1 MVEFAPDLQLG
12 FNIGYGASDETAV
25 GEITGDPVI
34 VDNDSRWSGS
44 HLMDPE
50 LVKGTIIVRSGAKL
64 VKSDPALEDITAT
77 LYKAFRVAPPADMDG
92 KPLF

>member
-1 MVEFAPDLQLG
+1 MTGVAPDLQLG
-12 FNIGYGASDETAV
+12 FNVGYGASDETAV
-25 GEITGDPVI
+25 GEITGDAVI

-50 LVKGTIIVRSGAKL
+50 LVRGTIIVRSGATLSK
-64 VKSDPALEDITAT
+64 DPALEDITAT
-77 LYKAFRVAPPADMDG
+77 LYKAFSVVPPADMDG